1 MNLLLGLV
9 EALRKSP
16 QSFSV
21 TELSNAESELAELKE
36 AGFKLDWL
44 DSRLEEISL
53 ERKKL
58 VSDGPWVKKLEEQI
72 KSVELTLSDL
82 KVELEKE
89 RIKSIIVSPFS
100 SIKKIPL
107 IITGMVSIVTMF
119 FLIYIYIIAGWFS
132 GIYLCNAPRLCIRCH
147 TDEPRDENSIHES
160 HQQSCEGAEKVSTNS
175 H

>member
-44 DSRLEEISL
+44 DSRLEEMSL

-82 KVELEKE
+82 KVELDKE

-100 SIKKIPL
+100 SLKKIPL

-119 FLIYIYIIAGWFS
+119 FLIYIYIYNCRQVQWDIS
-132 GIYLCNAPRLCIRCH
+132 L
-147 TDEPRDENSIHES
+147 
-160 HQQSCEGAEKVSTNS
+160 
-175 H
+175 

>member
-1 MNLLLGLV
+1 MQSVMSCFLVVFVQYPDFAIDVIPKNQGVRTSYMNLLLGLV

-16 QSFSV
+16 HSFSV
-21 TELSNAESELAELKE
+21 TELSNTESELAELKE

-82 KVELEKE
+82 KVELDKE

-100 SIKKIPL
+100 SLKKIPL
-107 IITGMVSIVTMF
+107 IIIGMVSIVTMF
-119 FLIYIYIIAGWFS
+119 FLIYIYIY
-132 GIYLCNAPRLCIRCH
+132 IYI
-147 TDEPRDENSIHES
+147 
-160 HQQSCEGAEKVSTNS
+160 
-175 H
+175 